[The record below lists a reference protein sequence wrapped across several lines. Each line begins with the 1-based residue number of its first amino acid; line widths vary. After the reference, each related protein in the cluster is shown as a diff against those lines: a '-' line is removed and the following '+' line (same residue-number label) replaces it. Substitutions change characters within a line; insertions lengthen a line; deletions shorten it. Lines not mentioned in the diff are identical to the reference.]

1 VTDAISWGTILPAVR
16 AWVAD
21 GSGLDPSKCILA
33 RTGAGRPTPPHI
45 EIDCDDVRSVAHDWS
60 TREANQLVFAPQVVT
75 LVDPA
80 TDRLTIIGHALE
92 LGDGAVHI
100 STGGVAPGGLAID
113 TDYWVVVVDANHVQ
127 LAETFLDAMATP
139 PVVIDITSAGSGG
152 LSVITTTVAERVGE
166 EVNHIVQGIREMN
179 VTLTCFG
186 EKGTDVTPMR
196 ILTNVLAVIPFHV
209 EDLNNAG
216 FGVSDLGAGFAQGVV
231 QSIPGSR
238 GGILEPRARVQITGY
253 VSSSLTRLDNYIAT
267 VEATVHAQ
275 SETGVDLAT
284 TPVVFQ
290 LEQGDA

>member
-1 VTDAISWGTILPAVR
+1 MTDAISWDSILPAVR

-21 GSGLDPSKCILA
+21 GSGLDPTKCILA

-45 EIDCDDVRSVAHDWS
+45 EIDVDDVRSIAHDWS

-80 TDRLTIIGHALE
+80 TDELAIVGHVLKT
-92 LGDGAVHI
+92 GDGAAHI
-100 STGGVAPGGLAID
+100 STGGVVPGGLAID

-127 LAETFLDAMATP
+127 LAGTFLDAMATP
-139 PVVIDITSAGSGG
+139 PIVVDITSTGSGS

-166 EVNHIVQGIREMN
+166 EVNHTVQGIREMN
-179 VTLTCFG
+179 VTLTCFA
-186 EKGTDVTPMR
+186 EKGTDITPVR

-216 FGVSDLGAGFAQGVV
+216 FGVSDLGAGFSQGVV

-253 VSSSLTRLDNYIAT
+253 VSSSLTRFDNYIAT
-267 VEATVHAQ
+267 VEATVHAL
-275 SETGVDLAT
+275 SVDGVELAS
-284 TPVVFQ
+284 TPVTFQ
-290 LEQGDA
+290 LEQGEA